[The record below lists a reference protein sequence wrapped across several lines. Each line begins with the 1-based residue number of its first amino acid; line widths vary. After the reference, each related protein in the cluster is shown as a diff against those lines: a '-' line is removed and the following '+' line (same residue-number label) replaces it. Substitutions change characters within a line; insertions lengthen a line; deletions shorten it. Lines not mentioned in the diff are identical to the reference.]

1 MYLILMPIT
10 SNQSGKSEIGWEHS
24 VLPLCVGVTFPNHT
38 IVRQYPQGRL
48 PALFWHITPR
58 SYQ

>member
-1 MYLILMPIT
+1 MCVVLKPIT
-10 SNQSGKSEIGWEHS
+10 SNQSGKSDIGWDHS
-24 VLPLCVGVTFPNHT
+24 VLPLCVGVIFPNHT

-48 PALFWHITPR
+48 PALFRHFTPG